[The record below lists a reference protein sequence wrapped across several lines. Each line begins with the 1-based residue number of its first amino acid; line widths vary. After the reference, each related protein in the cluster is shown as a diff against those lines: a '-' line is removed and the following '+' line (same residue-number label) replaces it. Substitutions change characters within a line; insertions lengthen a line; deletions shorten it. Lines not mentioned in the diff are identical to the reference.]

1 MLTENSVII
10 PTNEYQT
17 PITKE
22 LLDRY
27 PAEVQEQFLEFVDTV
42 PLIKYMIG
50 TDRKRAKDLPKD
62 SKGRIIVD
70 ITHPHILE
78 NMDYFRPA
86 GLFYK
91 ENGCYT
97 LLKENSNPNSEYG
110 KWLKEEFRRCRD
122 GYVRESDG
130 EWVTGYM
137 YWVLNYNPIMLN
149 RLDEDS
155 GIYIRQ
161 EDFPDFWEGIY
172 YRFHYLDQARH
183 AGKHGMELARRGASK
198 AHPYSEKVITP
209 EGEKLW
215 GDITV
220 GDYLFGDD
228 GKPTKVVDIP
238 FDGDCDTYRITLRDG
253 RSVLASDE
261 HLWKVKVHRHKDMEI
276 YSTKELYNIYAR
288 KHKVTDRNPNGVE
301 YICGIPV
308 NGAVEFGARDILIDP
323 YTLGVMLGDGCFTTG
338 SCYLSENSEDFS
350 VISKHIP
357 YSYVKWSNYCSYRL
371 DIPNW
376 RKSLE
381 AYGLADMKSADKFI
395 PDDYKYNT
403 EAVRRAVLMG
413 IMDTDGFL
421 GKHSVYMITTASKQL
436 ASDIRFICWSLGYNT
451 TMTEQKAGYKKNG
464 EYVRCHNVFVVSI
477 HTDDCLTHLPRKT
490 RKNYTSNYAK
500 NRAVQ
505 SRIVNIE
512 YVGKM
517 KSKCVTVDNKSHCYL
532 INDFV
537 ITHNSFSLAS
547 IMSHNLILGENAVA
561 KSRVTTIL
569 TASTKEYLSDKDGT
583 FTKFTPMID
592 FVFAHTEFPKLF
604 LKRSPSEM
612 IWRMGYKNSNG
623 NELGSLNAV
632 MGLST
637 KDDEGKI
644 RGKRGYILFEEMG
657 NFPNFK
663 EVWNNV
669 RDSVKEGSHV
679 FSLLF
684 AVGTAGDDAS
694 DFSGVQTILYHPSS
708 FEVYALENVY
718 DRVGKGTKQFSY
730 FFPSYISRAGCMD
743 KDGNSDVVKALL
755 EILMERWTVKQSGDA
770 ASLLSRTAQMPITPA
785 EAILKVKSNFFP
797 VTMLT
802 ERLRQIDQDPHFYD
816 DVYVGTLIEVNGN
829 VEFRATD
836 DVPLR
841 QWKVDNSNQGALEIY
856 EMPPAIIPLGRY
868 VIGCLTEGQMVTTDS
883 GLKAVETITLTDKL
897 LNKDGEYVSI
907 KNLQRRYKHD
917 EPVYSI
923 KLVDVYDRVE
933 LTGNHPVYA
942 ATPKKCYHGW
952 KYHLKTG
959 EPAVYYKYDFGFKR
973 ADELRIGDVVKSPT
987 PYFDERPIP
996 FDKWEHVHRKGVHSI
1011 KNPLASEKFWWIV
1024 GLVLGDGW
1032 CRNSI
1037 VCVSFNSKERQC
1049 ISRFKN
1055 AVASVFHKNVLLV
1068 KDRGTCVEYQF
1079 YCLQFSMF
1087 FTKWFGKYASG
1098 KHISEWVKYLPKSCR
1113 LALLTGYLDSDGCCT
1128 ENTMEFVSVS
1138 KKLLC
1143 DVQDILLSLGII
1155 SGLKKLR
1162 DSRTFRFGTS
1172 WANYES
1178 ECKPTYSL
1186 AVARAGVEKFSELL
1200 GGMDLKLRRF
1210 NHRPTANHAIKRC
1223 WFSDDGRYI
1232 YYKIT
1237 DISVRNYTGIV
1248 YNFECDTHTYM
1259 CNRLPV
1265 HNCDPVDNDQA
1276 ESTSFSSNI
1285 VFDLFTDKIVAE
1297 FTGRLPFAD
1306 DNFEMLRLLGLFY
1319 KATIMVEANKKGYY
1333 SYFAKKHCIWML
1345 ADCPEYLRDRQ
1356 LVKYS
1361 MFGSAQKG
1369 ITVNA
1374 AIISFAN
1381 GLIKDWLLKTYTAE
1395 FKDEKGEVTV
1405 QSVPNVYRL
1414 RNRALIEELIGYAPE
1429 VNTDRVSA
1437 LAQVMLFREQYL
1449 ILYGGSPEADG
1460 ADNQT
1465 PAEDDFFDRD
1475 WKRKQDRLTNRMLL

>member
-22 LLDRY
+22 LLDMY
-27 PAEVQEQFLEFVDTV
+27 PAEVHEQFLEFVDTV

-86 GLFYK
+86 VLFYK

-137 YWVLNYNPIMLN
+137 YWFLNYNPILLN

-198 AHPYSEKVITP
+198 
-209 EGEKLW
+209 
-215 GDITV
+215 
-220 GDYLFGDD
+220 
-228 GKPTKVVDIP
+228 
-238 FDGDCDTYRITLRDG
+238 
-253 RSVLASDE
+253 
-261 HLWKVKVHRHKDMEI
+261 
-276 YSTKELYNIYAR
+276 
-288 KHKVTDRNPNGVE
+288 
-301 YICGIPV
+301 
-308 NGAVEFGARDILIDP
+308 
-323 YTLGVMLGDGCFTTG
+323 
-338 SCYLSENSEDFS
+338 
-350 VISKHIP
+350 
-357 YSYVKWSNYCSYRL
+357 
-371 DIPNW
+371 
-376 RKSLE
+376 
-381 AYGLADMKSADKFI
+381 
-395 PDDYKYNT
+395 
-403 EAVRRAVLMG
+403 
-413 IMDTDGFL
+413 
-421 GKHSVYMITTASKQL
+421 
-436 ASDIRFICWSLGYNT
+436 
-451 TMTEQKAGYKKNG
+451 
-464 EYVRCHNVFVVSI
+464 
-477 HTDDCLTHLPRKT
+477 
-490 RKNYTSNYAK
+490 
-500 NRAVQ
+500 
-505 SRIVNIE
+505 
-512 YVGKM
+512 
-517 KSKCVTVDNKSHCYL
+517 
-532 INDFV
+532 
-537 ITHNSFSLAS
+537 SFSLAS

-569 TASTKEYLSDKDGT
+569 TASTKEYLSEKDGT

-679 FSLLF
+679 FSLMF

-816 DVYVGTLIEVNGN
+816 DVYVGTLIEVNGH

-856 EMPPAIIPLGRY
+856 EMPPAVIPIGRY
-868 VIGCLTEGQMVTTDS
+868 V
-883 GLKAVETITLTDKL
+883 
-897 LNKDGEYVSI
+897 
-907 KNLQRRYKHD
+907 
-917 EPVYSI
+917 
-923 KLVDVYDRVE
+923 
-933 LTGNHPVYA
+933 
-942 ATPKKCYHGW
+942 
-952 KYHLKTG
+952 
-959 EPAVYYKYDFGFKR
+959 
-973 ADELRIGDVVKSPT
+973 
-987 PYFDERPIP
+987 
-996 FDKWEHVHRKGVHSI
+996 
-1011 KNPLASEKFWWIV
+1011 
-1024 GLVLGDGW
+1024 
-1032 CRNSI
+1032 
-1037 VCVSFNSKERQC
+1037 
-1049 ISRFKN
+1049 
-1055 AVASVFHKNVLLV
+1055 
-1068 KDRGTCVEYQF
+1068 
-1079 YCLQFSMF
+1079 
-1087 FTKWFGKYASG
+1087 
-1098 KHISEWVKYLPKSCR
+1098 
-1113 LALLTGYLDSDGCCT
+1113 
-1128 ENTMEFVSVS
+1128 
-1138 KKLLC
+1138 
-1143 DVQDILLSLGII
+1143 
-1155 SGLKKLR
+1155 
-1162 DSRTFRFGTS
+1162 
-1172 WANYES
+1172 
-1178 ECKPTYSL
+1178 
-1186 AVARAGVEKFSELL
+1186 AG
-1200 GGMDLKLRRF
+1200 
-1210 NHRPTANHAIKRC
+1210 H
-1223 WFSDDGRYI
+1223 
-1232 YYKIT
+1232 
-1237 DISVRNYTGIV
+1237 
-1248 YNFECDTHTYM
+1248 
-1259 CNRLPV
+1259 
-1265 HNCDPVDNDQA
+1265 DPVDNDQA
-1276 ESTSFSSNI
+1276 ESTSFSSTI

-1297 FTGRLPFAD
+1297 YTGRLPFAD

-1333 SYFAKKHCIWML
+1333 SYFAKKHCTWML

-1395 FKDEKGEVTV
+1395 FKDENGAVTV

-1429 VNTDRVSA
+1429 VNTDRVRA
-1437 LAQVMLFREQYL
+1437 LDQVMLCREQYL
-1449 ILYGGSPEADG
+1449 ILYGGSPEAEG
-1460 ADNQT
+1460 VDNQT

-1475 WKRKQDRLTNRMLL
+1475 WKRKQNRLTNRRLL